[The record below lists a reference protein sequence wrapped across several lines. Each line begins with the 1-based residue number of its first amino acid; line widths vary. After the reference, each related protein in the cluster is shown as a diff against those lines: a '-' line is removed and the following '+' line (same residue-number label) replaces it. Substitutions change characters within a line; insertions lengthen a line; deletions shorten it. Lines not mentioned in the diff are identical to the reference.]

1 MKQLLD
7 AGKIVATHGI
17 RGEIKLLPWAD
28 SPEFLLDFP
37 RLCLEGRWYAVEGSR
52 VQKSCVLLK
61 LRGVDSVGDAA
72 KLVDRV
78 AQIDRDDAPLPE
90 GAHYIADLIGLKV
103 LSEGAPIGTLID
115 VLSMPGNDVYVVQ
128 GKHRYMIP
136 VVRAFVDEPDYG
148 AGTVNVRLIEGMQ
161 TDAN

>member
-1 MKQLLD
+1 MKQLLE
-7 AGKIVATHGI
+7 AGEIVATHGV
-17 RGEIKLLPWAD
+17 RGELKLLPWAD

-37 RLCLEGRWYAVEGSR
+37 RLCLDGRWYEIDQSR
-52 VQKSCVLLK
+52 VQKTCVLLK
-61 LRGVDSVGDAA
+61 LRGVDTVEEAA
-72 KLVDRV
+72 RLVQKIAR
-78 AQIDRDDAPLPE
+78 IDRDDAPLPA
-90 GAHYIADLIGLKV
+90 GTHYIADLIGLQV
-103 LSEGAPIGTLID
+103 LSEGEPIGNLID

-136 VVRAFVDEPDYG
+136 VVRTFVDEPDYE

>member
-7 AGKIVATHGI
+7 AGEIVATHGV
-17 RGEIKLLPWAD
+17 RGELKLLPWAD

-37 RLCLEGRWYAVEGSR
+37 RLCLGGDWYEITQSR

-61 LRGVDSVGDAA
+61 LKGVDTLESAA
-72 KLVDRV
+72 RLVKKI

-90 GAHYIADLIGLKV
+90 GSHYIADLIGLKV
-103 LSEGAPIGTLID
+103 FSDGAPIGKLID

-128 GKHRYMIP
+128 GRHRYMIP
-136 VVRAFVDEPDYG
+136 VVRAFVDEPDYE
-148 AGTVNVRLIEGMQ
+148 AGTLNVRLIEGMQ